1 MRGTSLPV
9 DEHVRDHSTAE
20 ANLIVMSDARGRS
33 GRKGEP
39 ALNAMVANAAVAAE
53 RGLSER
59 RVGDLD
65 EAGQETRFW
74 SLFRWLRRASR
85 ARNNRDFA
93 AATVMPAALAASAS
107 LISSP

>member
-1 MRGTSLPV
+1 MAPFQVAAALNRRPCREDPPLALCAGHRSPV

-33 GRKGEP
+33 GRKEET
-39 ALNAMVANAAVAAE
+39 AMNAMVAIAAIAAE
-53 RGLSER
+53 RGLSDR

-74 SLFRWLRRASR
+74 SSFR
-85 ARNNRDFA
+85 
-93 AATVMPAALAASAS
+93 
-107 LISSP
+107 